1 MGESDKMSSD
11 SVTNREC
18 RAVPTPNV
26 ILLYD
31 EHRDAV
37 ADAFAKYSRPY
48 ARFTFAVARLQQI
61 FMLATRWKDPCILAY
76 PWMKEIFRVA
86 AHPFSPEDIRKGV
99 ESKNRG
105 DRPQGGL
112 HFCRDFVV
120 IWQDICREVG
130 GRPCRVT
137 SGVDFK
143 MMTFSTSSA
152 RHGVGGGASR
162 RMPIGAPMSG
172 FENPPPPARTP

>member
-1 MGESDKMSSD
+1 MFCRGSFRGSRRCGRRKVSEDFPNSDAS
-11 SVTNREC
+11 
-18 RAVPTPNV
+18 PTPMHGGRGRTCPRGHA
-26 ILLYD
+26 LA
-31 EHRDAV
+31 AV
-37 ADAFAKYSRPY
+37 QCR
-48 ARFTFAVARLQQI
+48 Q
-61 FMLATRWKDPCILAY
+61 
-76 PWMKEIFRVA
+76 
-86 AHPFSPEDIRKGV
+86 RKTIN
-99 ESKNRG
+99 EKIRG

-152 RHGVGGGASR
+152 RYGVGGGAAH
-162 RMPIGAPMSG
+162 RMPKGALMSG
-172 FENPPPPARTP
+172 FEKPPKPAPNVEKGADDVAFRSSDGAFSVHWMQSQTPIRFTRGSASD